1 MICYNDVLERR
12 DIMFQLFK
20 RILNMNFKKYIISF
34 IFLIVYYIFK
44 LLPPFYIGII
54 VDAIANQS
62 MDYHNFIQITILLLV
77 TPITMYVA
85 CMIWG
90 YNLYKAAGEI
100 DNQLK
105 KQIMKHYLSMFPNF
119 FEKYSAGSLM
129 GRITNDLASIEEY
142 SGFGIMTLFD
152 GYVYPIF
159 VVSLMIFTSNILLTI
174 ISLIPLAIMAYLS
187 TIVGKK
193 FEKRDEAIKVSFDKM
208 NDAVLLYASGI
219 QTIRSYNLTQ
229 KMYDVYNEASIE
241 YQFAVDQYYKL
252 FSLYLVIGQ
261 LMPTLSIVFTL
272 ILGFYYISI
281 GNMTIGSLLSFMV
294 YVRYLEW
301 PMSALANSIG
311 QQMSAKVS
319 LARLDEVF
327 NETPLLESGIKPI
340 SKIEEVEFKNFDYQ
354 VGELKILEN
363 INLKFKAGDF
373 IGVVGKTGSGKT
385 TLLKQLLRFNEVE
398 KNQILINHLSIEHYN
413 IEELR
418 SLISYVPQEH
428 MLFSKT
434 IKENI
439 EFGTPVEDFNQILVQ
454 ADLKKDIE
462 SFIDKENT
470 VVGEKGIMLSGG
482 QKQRIS
488 LARALA
494 KNRPFYILDDC
505 LSALDNETQ
514 ENILIHLR
522 NNTTDKTLFIASH
535 RLSIFAHA
543 TKIIVLDEGKIIE
556 SGTHEE
562 LLANNGWYKEQYE
575 YQKAGDN
582 NE

>member
-1 MICYNDVLERR
+1 ML
-12 DIMFQLFK
+12 QLFR
-20 RILNMNFKKYIISF
+20 RILKMNIKKYIISF
-34 IFLIVYYIFK
+34 IFLIVYYVFK
-44 LLPPFYIGII
+44 LLPPFYIGIV
-54 VDAIANQS
+54 VDAISNQTL
-62 MDYHNFIQITILLLV
+62 DYHYFIQITTWLII
-77 TPITMYVA
+77 TPFAMYAA

-100 DNQLK
+100 DNKLK

-119 FEKYSAGSLM
+119 FEKYSSGSLM
-129 GRITNDLASIEEY
+129 GRITNDLTSIEEY

-152 GYVYPIF
+152 GYIYPIF
-159 VVSLMIFTSNILLTI
+159 VVTLMIVTSNIILTI
-174 ISLIPLAIMAYLS
+174 FSLIPLIIMAYLS

-193 FEKRDEAIKVSFDKM
+193 FEKKDEAIKESFDKM

-229 KMYDVYNEASIE
+229 KMYDIYNEASIE
-241 YQFAVDQYYKL
+241 YQHAVDQYYKL
-252 FSLYLVIGQ
+252 ISLYLVIGQ

-281 GNMTIGSLLSFMV
+281 GSMTLGALLSFMV

-311 QQMSAKVS
+311 QQISAKVS
-319 LARLDEVF
+319 LARLDEVLS
-327 NETPLLESGIKPI
+327 EKPLLESGVESI
-340 SKIEEVEFKNFDYQ
+340 SKIEEIEFKDFNYQ
-354 VGELKILEN
+354 VGDLKILQN

-385 TLLKQLLRFNEVE
+385 SLLKQLLRFNEVG
-398 KNQILINHLSIEHYN
+398 KNQILVNEKSIENYN

-439 EFGTPVEDFNQILVQ
+439 EFGTPVEDFNQILIQ

-514 ENILIHLR
+514 ENILLHLR
-522 NNTTDKTLFIASH
+522 NNTTDKTLLIASH
-535 RLSIFAHA
+535 RLSIFAQA
-543 TKIIVLDEGKIIE
+543 TKILVLDEGKIVEI
-556 SGTHEE
+556 GTHEE
-562 LLANNGWYKEQYE
+562 LLANDGWYKEQYE
-575 YQKAGDN
+575 YQKAGGND
-582 NE
+582 E